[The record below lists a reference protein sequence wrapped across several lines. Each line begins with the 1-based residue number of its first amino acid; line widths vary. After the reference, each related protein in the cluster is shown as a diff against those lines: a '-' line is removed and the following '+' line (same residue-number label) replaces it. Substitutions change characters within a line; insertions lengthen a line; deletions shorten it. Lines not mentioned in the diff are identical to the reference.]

1 MKKQVAGLLPLLAA
15 AAFQS
20 ADAQTI
26 LTTVGSACG
35 GSQYFGCF
43 DATLSL
49 TGGDTFSLT
58 ITNTGAGAFTQI
70 GIGGLSTSN
79 NQNNPSF
86 TYLDGTVSAPAG
98 TSFGTDVVTNPNGLS
113 GGTIDRPVIGIDAGG
128 NNGLL
133 AGGTATFSFMITSAA
148 STFDLSTVQ
157 IAVHQQGGSPDQACG
172 GSTKIVFSRNNAN
185 TTAGTMLDN
194 TTNPLCNVPPGGGGT
209 GSVVPEPAT
218 YALMGT
224 GLLGLGL
231 VGSIRSRRRQS

>member
-20 ADAQTI
+20 ADAQL
-26 LTTVGSACG
+26 LTTGGTMCG
-35 GSQYFGCF
+35 GSAYFGCF

-49 TGGDTFSLT
+49 TGGNTFSLT
-58 ITNTGAGAFTQI
+58 ITNTGAGVFTQI
-70 GIGGLSTSN
+70 GVGGLSTSN

-86 TYLDGTVSAPAG
+86 TYINTTVTAPGG
-98 TSFGTDVVTNPNGLS
+98 TSFGGVVTNPNGLS
-113 GGTIDRPVIGIDAGG
+113 GGTIDKPVIGIDAGG
-128 NNGLL
+128 NNGL
-133 AGGTATFSFMITSAA
+133 AVGGTATFSFMINSGAG
-148 STFDLSTVQ
+148 TFDLSAVQ
-157 IAVHQQGGSPDQACG
+157 IAVHQQGGTPNQACG
-172 GSTKIVFSRNNAN
+172 TSTKIVFSRNNAN
-185 TTAGTMLDN
+185 TSAGTMQDN
-194 TTNPLCNVPPGGGGT
+194 ATNPLCTVPPGGGGT

>member
-20 ADAQTI
+20 ADAQTL
-26 LTTVGSACG
+26 LTTGGTMCG
-35 GSQYFGCF
+35 GAAYFGCF

-49 TGGDTFSLT
+49 TGGNTFSLT

-86 TYLDGTVSAPAG
+86 TYVGGSVTAPGG
-98 TSFGTDVVTNPNGLS
+98 TSFGGVVTNPNGLS
-113 GGTIDRPVIGIDAGG
+113 GGTIDRPVIGIDANG

-133 AGGTATFSFMITSAA
+133 AGGTATFSFMINSAA
-148 STFDLSTVQ
+148 NTFDLSTVQ
-157 IAVHQQGGSPDQACG
+157 IAVHQQGGTPNQACG
-172 GSTKIVFSRNNAN
+172 TSTKIVYSRNNAN

-194 TTNPLCNVPPGGGGT
+194 TTNALCDTPPGGGT

>member
-20 ADAQTI
+20 AGAQTI
-26 LTTVGSACG
+26 LSTGGSLCG
-35 GSQYFGCF
+35 GAAYFGCF

-49 TGGDTFSLT
+49 TGGNTFALT
-58 ITNTGAGAFTQI
+58 ITNTGAGVFTQI
-70 GIGGLSTSN
+70 GVGALSTSN

-86 TYLDGTVSAPAG
+86 TYVGGAVGAPAG
-98 TSFGTDVVTNPNGLS
+98 TSFGGVVTNPNGLS

-128 NNGLL
+128 NDGLA

-148 STFDLSTVQ
+148 STFDLSGVQ
-157 IAVHQQGGSPDQACG
+157 ITVHQQGGSPNQACG
-172 GSTKIVFSRNNAN
+172 SSTKIVFSRNNAN

-194 TTNPLCNVPPGGGGT
+194 TTNPLCDEPPGGGGT
-209 GSVVPEPAT
+209 GNVVPEPAT

-231 VGSIRSRRRQS
+231 VGSIRRRRAS

>member
-15 AAFQS
+15 VAFQS

-26 LTTVGSACG
+26 LTTGGSACG
-35 GSQYFGCF
+35 GAAYFGCF

-49 TGGDTFSLT
+49 SGGNTFTLS

-70 GIGGLSTSN
+70 GVGALSTSN

-86 TYLDGTVSAPAG
+86 TYTGGSVVAPGGT
-98 TSFGTDVVTNPNGLS
+98 TFGGVVTNPDGLS
-113 GGTIDRPVIGIDAGG
+113 GGTIDKPVIGIDAGG
-128 NNGLL
+128 NNGLA
-133 AGGTATFSFMITSAA
+133 AGGTATFTFMITSPAN
-148 STFDLSTVQ
+148 TFDLGAVQ
-157 IAVHQQGGSPDQACG
+157 IAVHQQGGSPNQACG
-172 GSTKIVFSRNNAN
+172 GSTKIVFSRTSAN
-185 TTAGTMLDN
+185 GTAGAMQDN
-194 TTNPLCNVPPGGGGT
+194 TTNTLCDEPPGGGGT

-231 VGSIRSRRRQS
+231 VGSIRSRRRES